1 MHYKKIF
8 ALAGVFLV
16 IAIVAP
22 IVIFYFQGANDL
34 IIIQNPNGM
43 QTSGN
48 FQQVQTTHTNNLILI
63 VVIDVVFIS
72 LFIVTMYYGIRH
84 IHPTHKPEV
93 S

>member
-16 IAIVAP
+16 IAIIVP
-22 IVIFYFQGANDL
+22 IVIFYFEGANDL

-43 QTSGN
+43 QTGGN
-48 FQQVQTTHTNNLILI
+48 FQQVQTTHTNNLIIVI
-63 VVIDVVFIS
+63 VVDLVFIS